1 MISTVVEHVRQGKTS
16 LQKVAFVLYQDE
28 AFKAFSDAL
37 KRLAG
42 AN

>member
-1 MISTVVEHVRQGKTS
+1 
-16 LQKVAFVLYQDE
+16 VAFVLYQDE